1 MHITFACLLCKIS
14 NELETPS
21 LASVSLHLKSNTD
34 NNSKK
39 KPHGCSWFCCSAWR
53 LLSAPLYIYHDAT
66 LITLAK
72 TAQKITAVAGGKR
85 KKKNRKERKKEG
97 ERKKKAKMRCVSQ
110 ASPSELSIGLCVR
123 ISKRIDRCS
132 RLMATG
138 RFDGYDGKKKVQIGS
153 QWTSNHVS

>member
-1 MHITFACLLCKIS
+1 MFL
-14 NELETPS
+14 
-21 LASVSLHLKSNTD
+21 
-34 NNSKK
+34 
-39 KPHGCSWFCCSAWR
+39 
-53 LLSAPLYIYHDAT
+53 APLYIYRDAT

-72 TAQKITAVAGGKR
+72 TAQKITAVAGGERERGKKN
-85 KKKNRKERKKEG
+85 KKKFKKKGKRRKERKRG
-97 ERKKKAKMRCVSQ
+97 EKKAKMRCFSQ

>member
-1 MHITFACLLCKIS
+1 
-14 NELETPS
+14 
-21 LASVSLHLKSNTD
+21 
-34 NNSKK
+34 
-39 KPHGCSWFCCSAWR
+39 
-53 LLSAPLYIYHDAT
+53 
-66 LITLAK
+66 
-72 TAQKITAVAGGKR
+72 
-85 KKKNRKERKKEG
+85 
-97 ERKKKAKMRCVSQ
+97 MRCFSQ